1 MKRTWLYL
9 ILTLSVA
16 IPANQ
21 VEAGSHRDLQA
32 VSTLM
37 DSAQILETN
46 VFAPKAWKQAV
57 KEFKSAQRS
66 VDYKKKEKNIQKY
79 IGRAR
84 EYTENSIRATQVA
97 NLSLAEYLEPRNK
110 AKAAKA
116 PMRVAEL
123 YAKAEIQFMKATE
136 KVEKGDVKGG
146 LKEAAKASPLFDKA
160 EMEAIRSKLLGMATN
175 LIKKAK
181 VDEADKHALVTL
193 DRARTAFARA
203 DAILVRDRYERKE
216 SLEWIAKAE
225 YEARHASN
233 IAQSVRSLKRNDQAW
248 EKLIMVYEIQMN
260 RVGEAAGLEHLP
272 FDNGPL
278 AAADTLI
285 QYVQQG
291 QSTQKAMQMSH
302 AMLED
307 MVSKQLRETLA
318 RAGDV
323 GGTLDVLE
331 LAQMVDQRMAMTL
344 LERDDLASQN
354 QTSEVKLAQVER
366 EQATMSRELDIRLAR
381 EERFNTA
388 KRLIRP
394 SEGEVLWNA
403 ANDLV
408 LRLIGLSFGI
418 NSSQITD
425 NQLPLLEKV
434 VEIIRMFPDAQLV
447 VEGHTDATGDPGANL
462 QLSERRAYAL
472 MMHLRTATGMSS
484 NRVRAIGYG
493 AERPIASNS
502 NREGRAKNRRNDIII
517 MQ

>member
-9 ILTLSVA
+9 ILSLSVA
-16 IPANQ
+16 LPAHR
-21 VEAGSHRDLQA
+21 VEAGSHPDLQA

-37 DSAQILETN
+37 DSARILEAH
-46 VFAPKAWKQAV
+46 VFSPKAWKKAE
-57 KEFKSAQRS
+57 KEFSNAQRA
-66 VDYKKKEKNIQKY
+66 VDFKKKEKSILKY
-79 IGRAR
+79 VGSAR
-84 EYTENSIRATQVA
+84 EYTENAIRSTQVA
-97 NLSLAEYLEPRNK
+97 KLSLSEYLEPRNR
-110 AKAAKA
+110 AKAARA
-116 PMRVAEL
+116 PMRVADL
-123 YAKAEIQFMKATE
+123 YADAEAQFMKAAE
-136 KVEKGDVKGG
+136 KVEKGDIKNG

-160 EMEAIRSKLLGMATN
+160 ELQAIRAELLGTAIN
-175 LIKKAK
+175 LIEKAE
-181 VDEADKHALVTL
+181 VDEAEKHALSTL

-203 DAILVRDRYERKE
+203 DAVLMKDRYERE
-216 SLEWIAKAE
+216 QSLQWIAKAE

-260 RVGEAAGLEHLP
+260 RVGEAAGLTHLP

-307 MVSKQLRETLA
+307 MVSEQLRETLA
-318 RAGDV
+318 RAGEV
-323 GGTLDVLE
+323 GGALNVLE
-331 LAQMVDQRMAMTL
+331 LAKLVDERMAMTL
-344 LERDDLASQN
+344 LERDDLISRN
-354 QTSEVKLAQVER
+354 QTSEIRLAQVER
-366 EQATMSRELDIRLAR
+366 EQATMSDQLALRLAR

-403 ANDLV
+403 SNDLV
-408 LRLIGLSFGI
+408 LRLIGLSFNVG
-418 NSSQITD
+418 SSQITD
-425 NQLPLLEKV
+425 KQIPLLEKV
-434 VEIIRMFPDAQLV
+434 VEIIRMYPDARLV
-447 VEGHTDATGDPGANL
+447 VEGHTDATGDAGSNL

-484 NRVRAIGYG
+484 SRVRAIGYG
-493 AERPIASNS
+493 AERPVASNKT
-502 NREGRAKNRRNDIII
+502 REGRAKNRRNDIII